1 MNKLIFD
8 IIALS
13 CISWLFIYS
22 TPSIV
27 LKTYLKSKIK
37 LLNNDYV
44 SELMDCLTCSSFWIT
59 FFGLFLLDNQIFI
72 CVGGAAIASVFITFL
87 DGYIKFKI

>member
-22 TPSIV
+22 TPSIA

-37 LLNNDYV
+37 VLNGSWV
-44 SELMDCLTCSSFWIT
+44 EELIECLTCSSFWISLL
-59 FFGLFLLDNQIFI
+59 GLFSLNNQIFI
-72 CVGGAAIASVFITFL
+72 CVGGAAIASVFTTFL